1 MVDAVTTP
9 DWTALA
15 LGLAG
20 GLALFLIGMDQMT
33 DALKALAGHRLQ
45 RILARL
51 SGNRVAGAATGA
63 VTTMALQSS
72 SVTTVLTVSFVS
84 ASMLTLPQA
93 ASVIIGANLGTTVT
107 AQIIAL
113 DAAGFSLVLIALGAV
128 LWLFVPRR
136 QWQQS
141 GRAIASL
148 GLIFLGLQVMSD
160 AMRPLGSYPPVLDAL
175 SGTTSPALAVL
186 LGAGVT
192 ALVQSSSATTGVV
205 VAMAASGLVDLP
217 TGIAIILGA
226 NIGTCVTAVI
236 AAIGKGRDAL
246 RTALVHVTVNL
257 LGALFWL
264 LFLPVLVDIVE
275 AISPA
280 EVASPRQLANAHT
293 LFNAVNTVVFLILL
307 TPLVALVR
315 RMVPIRHRD
324 EEEPRERSGLEDC
337 ATGTAALGLDA
348 VDREVVRLA
357 SEVGA
362 FLDEDFPAVA
372 QRPVPSMPA
381 DEDIEQRKTVVRRRH
396 RAIVA
401 YLAELSHTTRD
412 EEQSR
417 QLLGLLSQAD
427 ELAHAADLI
436 GSSLRRVARRRRRS
450 GVSISEESGGL
461 LVSLQHLVTDD
472 LARTMEDSPLPAL
485 ADEIEG
491 RLDAIAAARTA
502 GISQAADVD
511 RYVVE
516 SDLADLLA
524 RLTHAVAR
532 LREVREAGER
542 SEP

>member
-1 MVDAVTTP
+1 MDTTP
-9 DWTALA
+9 DWAALV

-45 RILARL
+45 QILARL
-51 SGNRVAGAATGA
+51 SGTRVSGAATGA

-84 ASMLTLPQA
+84 AGMLALPQA
-93 ASVIIGANLGTTVT
+93 AAVIIGANLGTTVT

-113 DAAGFSLVLIALGAV
+113 DAAGFSLALIAVGAV

-136 QWQQS
+136 AWQQS
-141 GRAIASL
+141 GRALASL
-148 GLIFLGLQVMSD
+148 GLLFLGLQVMSD
-160 AMRPLGSYPPVLDAL
+160 AMRPLGTYPPVLEAL
-175 SGTTSPALAVL
+175 SGATSPVIAVL

-192 ALVQSSSATTGVV
+192 ALVQSSSATTGIV

-226 NIGTCVTAVI
+226 NIGTCVTALI

-246 RTALVHVTVNL
+246 RTALVHVLVNT
-257 LGALFWL
+257 LGAVVWL
-264 LFLPVLVDIVE
+264 LLLPVLVDIVE
-275 AISPA
+275 TLSPA

-293 LFNAVNTVVFLILL
+293 LFNAVNTVVFLALL

-315 RMVPIRHRD
+315 RLVPERRRAAEELD
-324 EEEPRERSGLEDC
+324 EWATLMPAE
-337 ATGTAALGLDA
+337 TGTAAIGLGA
-348 VDREVVRLA
+348 VEREVVRLA
-357 SEVGA
+357 QEVSA
-362 FLDEDFPAVA
+362 FLDQDFAGVA
-372 QRPVPSMPA
+372 TRPVGSMPS
-381 DEDIEQRKTVVRRRH
+381 DEDIERHKTVIRRRH
-396 RAIVA
+396 RELVA
-401 YLAELSHTTRD
+401 YLAELSHSSRD
-412 EEQSR
+412 DTQGR

-436 GSSLRRVARRRRRS
+436 GSSLRRVARRRRRA

-461 LVSLQHLVTDD
+461 LVSLQHLVCDD
-472 LARTMEDSPLPAL
+472 LTRAMADSPMPSL
-485 ADEIEG
+485 ADELEARIEA
-491 RLDAIAAARTA
+491 LSAARTS
-502 GISQAADVD
+502 GMGQAADVD

-524 RLTHAVAR
+524 RLAHAVTR
-532 LREVREAGER
+532 IREVRAESQVA
-542 SEP
+542 EP

>member
-1 MVDAVTTP
+1 MPDPGTP
-9 DWTALA
+9 DWAALA

-45 RILARL
+45 RILGRL
-51 SGNRVAGAATGA
+51 SGNRVTGAATGA
-63 VTTMALQSS
+63 ITTMALQSS

-84 ASMLTLPQA
+84 AGMLALPQA
-93 ASVIIGANLGTTVT
+93 AAVIIGANLGTTVT
-107 AQIIAL
+107 AQVIAL
-113 DAAGFSLVLIALGAV
+113 DAAGFSLALIAVGAV

-136 QWQQS
+136 GWQQS
-141 GRAIASL
+141 GRALASL
-148 GLIFLGLQVMSD
+148 GLLFLGLQVMSD
-160 AMRPLGSYPPVLDAL
+160 AMRPLGTYPPVLDAL
-175 SGTTSPALAVL
+175 SGTTSPVIAVL

-192 ALVQSSSATTGVV
+192 ALVQSSSATTGIV

-226 NIGTCVTAVI
+226 NIGTCATALI

-246 RTALVHVTVNL
+246 RTALVHVLVNA

-264 LFLPVLVDIVE
+264 LLLPVLVDIVE

-307 TPLVALVR
+307 TPLVATVR
-315 RMVPIRHRD
+315 RLAPDAHPRPIEPEEWTGLD
-324 EEEPRERSGLEDC
+324 ESE
-337 ATGTAALGLDA
+337 TGTAAIGLGA
-348 VDREVVRLA
+348 VEREVVRLA
-357 SEVGA
+357 NDVGA

-372 QRPVPSMPA
+372 ARPVGSMPT
-381 DEDIEQRKTVVRRRH
+381 DEDIERHKTVVRRRH

-401 YLAELSHTTRD
+401 YLAELSHTSRD
-412 EEQSR
+412 EAQGR

-436 GSSLRRVARRRRRS
+436 GSSLRRAARRRRRA
-450 GVSISEESGGL
+450 GVAISDESVGL
-461 LVSLQHLVTDD
+461 LVALQHLVTDD
-472 LARTMEDSPLPAL
+472 LLRAMSDSQLPSL
-485 ADEIEG
+485 ADELEARIEE
-491 RLDAIAAARTA
+491 LSATRTA
-502 GISQAADVD
+502 GMGQAADVD

-516 SDLADLLA
+516 SDLADLLS
-524 RLTHAVAR
+524 RLAHAIGR
-532 LREVREAGER
+532 IREVRAAVEVSG
-542 SEP
+542 P